1 MGIGGGD
8 DEDWLRGSPSRTI
21 AAAEDGGPR
30 KRNRKI
36 INIDDI
42 LLDDYKENVRKLKNK
57 TANTRKNAKLKTN
70 KSHLYES
77 SDEDVDGSN
86 APEVV
91 KDLEEQVW
99 KGFGFRVRH
108 LALVS
113 VAMEIILGMSEVCLS
128 SRVCH

>member
-1 MGIGGGD
+1 MCGRKFSSRHRLVFVSEHSRGENFD
-8 DEDWLRGSPSRTI
+8 DY
-21 AAAEDGGPR
+21 
-30 KRNRKI
+30 RNRKI

-42 LLDDYKENVRKLKNK
+42 LLDDYKENIRKLKNK

-108 LALVS
+108 LALVP
-113 VAMEIILGMSEVCLS
+113 VAMEIVLGMSEVCLS